1 MAQRITNTRKSI
13 GAIGE
18 ELASNFLKK
27 QGYKIVEKN
36 FRTNLGEIDIVALDR
51 GTITF
56 VEVKTRNSTNF
67 GFPQEAVGLKKQKKI
82 SQVASIYLNQKNLNS
97 EKARFDV
104 VAILLSP
111 DQTEKIQLIKDA
123 FELCI

>member
-1 MAQRITNTRKSI
+1 MKGCSKQST
-13 GAIGE
+13 GATGE
-18 ELASNFLKK
+18 ELASTFLKK

-36 FRTNLGEIDIVALDR
+36 FRTKLGEIDIIALDR
-51 GTITF
+51 GTVSF
-56 VEVKTRNSTNF
+56 VEVKTRKSTTF
-67 GFPQEAVGLKKQKKI
+67 GYPQEAVSLRKQKKI
-82 SQVASIYLNQKNLNS
+82 SQVASIYLNQKNLNA

-111 DQTEKIQLIKDA
+111 DQTEKIELIKDA

>member
-1 MAQRITNTRKSI
+1 MRGGSKQST

-18 ELASNFLKK
+18 KLASKFLKK

-36 FRTNLGEIDIVALDR
+36 FRTSLGEIDIIALDR

-56 VEVKTRNSTNF
+56 VEVKTRKSTTF
-67 GFPQEAVGLKKQKKI
+67 GYPQEAVSSKKQKKI
-82 SQVASIYLNQKNLNS
+82 SQVASMYLNQKNLNS
-97 EKARFDV
+97 EKARFAV

-111 DQTEKIQLIKDA
+111 DQTDKIELIKDA

>member
-1 MAQRITNTRKSI
+1 MKEGSKQST

-18 ELASNFLKK
+18 ELASKFLKK

-36 FRTNLGEIDIVALDR
+36 FRTSLGEIDIIALDK

-56 VEVKTRNSTNF
+56 VEVKTRKSTIF
-67 GFPQEAVGLKKQKKI
+67 GYPQEAVGLKKQKKI

-97 EKARFDV
+97 EKARFDII
-104 VAILLSP
+104 AILLSP
-111 DQTEKIQLIKDA
+111 DQTEKIELIKDA

>member
-1 MAQRITNTRKSI
+1 MAQPVTNTRKSI

-18 ELASNFLKK
+18 EMASNFLKK

-36 FRTNLGEIDIVALDR
+36 FRTKLGEIDIVALDR
-51 GTITF
+51 GTIAF
-56 VEVKTRNSTNF
+56 VEVKTRNNTNF

-82 SQVASIYLNQKNLNS
+82 SQVASIYLNQKNLNA

-111 DQTEKIQLIKDA
+111 DQTEKIELIKDA

>member
-1 MAQRITNTRKSI
+1 MKQDSKQST

-18 ELASNFLKK
+18 ELAATFLKK
-27 QGYKIVEKN
+27 QGYKIVEQN
-36 FRTNLGEIDIVALDR
+36 FRTRLGEIDIIALDK

-56 VEVKTRNSTNF
+56 VEVKTRKSTTF
-67 GFPQEAVGLKKQKKI
+67 GYPQEAIGSKKQKKI
-82 SQVASIYLNQKNLNS
+82 SQVASIYLNQKKLNA

-111 DQTEKIQLIKDA
+111 DQTDKIELIKDA